1 MKLQTRL
8 TALVSAIIILISAA
22 IGLFA
27 ISITENNEVGR
38 VDSILN
44 SAVNQLGITQDDP
57 LSLALLLADQSDLK
71 FTVSYISAAR
81 EITAL
86 NQSSGDLPEVPV
98 DQDLS
103 AALSEGITL
112 KTDGLNRIRAVELP
126 DDEFLVLSVS
136 LAEISAAK
144 SQNVRYLF
152 IFTLVMVL
160 FGTAVSN
167 YLFRRDNELN
177 EVVNSLQKNQENMRE
192 FLGDAS
198 HELRT
203 PLTVIKGYVELL
215 GKNKAAEPARTAE
228 YYERIAHEIERM
240 QSLINDLLFIAELED
255 QAPIEPEIINFSRE
269 VAHLS
274 NDLKTLQPSR
284 PIETKIQPGILVN
297 ISHNYAQ
304 QMLANIFAN
313 LRRHTPEDSQVL
325 IDLATAGNKAVL
337 TISDAGSG
345 LPEEVYKSGIQYFQ
359 RFDRSR
365 SRESGGSGL
374 GMTIMKRIIE
384 NANGSIELRQSQFGG
399 LEIKITLPISRDWW
413 DYWIKI
419 HIMTSTYLNSLKN
432 KSEIH
437 IELVCLGNICR
448 SPMAAAVLH
457 NKSRDLTR
465 PKFLVSSS
473 GTSVWHKGE
482 GASPSSV
489 KVWESA
495 GYKYEHVSRPFSMD
509 LFDQRDLILTM
520 DLTNRSDVLK
530 SARNQADIN
539 KVMMLRSF
547 DPKLISLDT
556 TTPDAELLQV
566 PDPWGQ
572 EITAYREVFQ
582 IIDSAID
589 GLIQYFKD

>member
-1 MKLQTRL
+1 MRLQTRL

-44 SAVNQLGITQDDP
+44 SAVNQLVTTQDDP

-86 NQSSGDLPEVPV
+86 NQSSGDLLGVPG

-103 AALSEGITL
+103 AALSTGITL
-112 KTDGLNRIRAVELP
+112 KTDELNRIRAVELP
-126 DDEFLVLSVS
+126 DDEFLALSVS
-136 LAEISAAK
+136 LADISAAK
-144 SQNVRYLF
+144 SQNIRYLF
-152 IFTLVMVL
+152 LFTLAMVL
-160 FGTAVSN
+160 LGTAVSN

-215 GKNKAAEPARTAE
+215 SKNQITDVTKAAE
-228 YYERIAHEIERM
+228 YYDRVGHEIERM
-240 QSLINDLLFIAELED
+240 QSLINDLLLIAELED
-255 QAPIEPEIINFSRE
+255 QVPLETEIINFSRE

-274 NDLKTLQPSR
+274 NDLKALQPSR
-284 PIETKIQPGILVN
+284 PIETKIEPGILVN

-325 IDLATAGNKAVL
+325 IELTTAGNKAVL

-384 NANGSIELRQSQFGG
+384 NANGLIELRKSQFGG
-399 LEIKITLPISRDWW
+399 LEIKITLPISRD
-413 DYWIKI
+413 
-419 HIMTSTYLNSLKN
+419 
-432 KSEIH
+432 
-437 IELVCLGNICR
+437 
-448 SPMAAAVLH
+448 
-457 NKSRDLTR
+457 
-465 PKFLVSSS
+465 
-473 GTSVWHKGE
+473 
-482 GASPSSV
+482 
-489 KVWESA
+489 
-495 GYKYEHVSRPFSMD
+495 
-509 LFDQRDLILTM
+509 
-520 DLTNRSDVLK
+520 
-530 SARNQADIN
+530 
-539 KVMMLRSF
+539 
-547 DPKLISLDT
+547 
-556 TTPDAELLQV
+556 
-566 PDPWGQ
+566 
-572 EITAYREVFQ
+572 
-582 IIDSAID
+582 
-589 GLIQYFKD
+589 

>member
-38 VDSILN
+38 VDSILA
-44 SAVNQLGITQDDP
+44 SAVNQLVDTQDDP

-81 EITAL
+81 EITSL
-86 NQSSGDLPEVPV
+86 NQSSGDLQSVPS

-103 AALSEGITL
+103 EATAEGMTL
-112 KTDGLNRIRAVELP
+112 EIDGINRIRAIALP

-136 LAEISAAK
+136 LADIKTAK
-144 SQNVRYLF
+144 SQNIRYLF
-152 IFTLVMVL
+152 LFTLAMVL
-160 FGTAVSN
+160 LGTAVSN

-177 EVVNSLQKNQENMRE
+177 EVVNSLQKNQDSMRE

-215 GKNKAAEPARTAE
+215 SKNQISDVTKTAE
-228 YYERIAHEIERM
+228 YYERVGHEIERM
-240 QSLINDLLFIAELED
+240 QSLINDLLLIAELED
-255 QAPIEPEIINFSRE
+255 QTPIAPEIINFSRE

-274 NDLKTLQPSR
+274 NDLKTLQPMR
-284 PIETKIQPGILVN
+284 PIETRIEPGILVN

-325 IDLATAGNKAVL
+325 IVLATAGNKAVL
-337 TISDAGSG
+337 IISDAGPG

-384 NANGSIELRQSQFGG
+384 NANGLIELRQSQFGG
-399 LEIKITLPISRDWW
+399 LEIKITLPISRD
-413 DYWIKI
+413 
-419 HIMTSTYLNSLKN
+419 
-432 KSEIH
+432 
-437 IELVCLGNICR
+437 
-448 SPMAAAVLH
+448 
-457 NKSRDLTR
+457 
-465 PKFLVSSS
+465 
-473 GTSVWHKGE
+473 
-482 GASPSSV
+482 
-489 KVWESA
+489 
-495 GYKYEHVSRPFSMD
+495 
-509 LFDQRDLILTM
+509 
-520 DLTNRSDVLK
+520 
-530 SARNQADIN
+530 
-539 KVMMLRSF
+539 
-547 DPKLISLDT
+547 
-556 TTPDAELLQV
+556 
-566 PDPWGQ
+566 
-572 EITAYREVFQ
+572 
-582 IIDSAID
+582 
-589 GLIQYFKD
+589 

>member
-38 VDSILN
+38 VDSILA
-44 SAVNQLGITQDDP
+44 SAVNQLVDTQDDP

-81 EITAL
+81 EITSL
-86 NQSSGDLPEVPV
+86 NQSSGDLQSVPS

-103 AALSEGITL
+103 EAMAEGMTL
-112 KTDGLNRIRAVELP
+112 EIDGINRIRAIALP

-136 LAEISAAK
+136 LADIKTAK
-144 SQNVRYLF
+144 SQNIRYLF
-152 IFTLVMVL
+152 LFTLAMVL
-160 FGTAVSN
+160 LGTAVSN

-177 EVVNSLQKNQENMRE
+177 EVVNSLQKNQDSMRE

-215 GKNKAAEPARTAE
+215 SKNQISDLTKTAE
-228 YYERIAHEIERM
+228 YYERVGHEIERM
-240 QSLINDLLFIAELED
+240 QSLINDLLLIAELED
-255 QAPIEPEIINFSRE
+255 QTPIAPEIINFSRE

-274 NDLKTLQPSR
+274 NDLKTLQPMR
-284 PIETKIQPGILVN
+284 PIETRIEPGILIN

-325 IDLATAGNKAVL
+325 IVLATAGNKAVL
-337 TISDAGSG
+337 IISDAGPG

-384 NANGSIELRQSQFGG
+384 NANGLIELRQSQFGG
-399 LEIKITLPISRDWW
+399 LEIKITLPISRD
-413 DYWIKI
+413 
-419 HIMTSTYLNSLKN
+419 
-432 KSEIH
+432 
-437 IELVCLGNICR
+437 
-448 SPMAAAVLH
+448 
-457 NKSRDLTR
+457 
-465 PKFLVSSS
+465 
-473 GTSVWHKGE
+473 
-482 GASPSSV
+482 
-489 KVWESA
+489 
-495 GYKYEHVSRPFSMD
+495 
-509 LFDQRDLILTM
+509 
-520 DLTNRSDVLK
+520 
-530 SARNQADIN
+530 
-539 KVMMLRSF
+539 
-547 DPKLISLDT
+547 
-556 TTPDAELLQV
+556 
-566 PDPWGQ
+566 
-572 EITAYREVFQ
+572 
-582 IIDSAID
+582 
-589 GLIQYFKD
+589 

>member
-44 SAVNQLGITQDDP
+44 SAVNQLVITQDDP

-86 NQSSGDLPEVPV
+86 NQSSGDLPDVPV

-240 QSLINDLLFIAELED
+240 QSLINDLLLIAELED

-284 PIETKIQPGILVN
+284 PIETKIEPGILVN

-399 LEIKITLPISRDWW
+399 LEIKITLPISRD
-413 DYWIKI
+413 
-419 HIMTSTYLNSLKN
+419 
-432 KSEIH
+432 
-437 IELVCLGNICR
+437 
-448 SPMAAAVLH
+448 
-457 NKSRDLTR
+457 
-465 PKFLVSSS
+465 
-473 GTSVWHKGE
+473 
-482 GASPSSV
+482 
-489 KVWESA
+489 
-495 GYKYEHVSRPFSMD
+495 
-509 LFDQRDLILTM
+509 
-520 DLTNRSDVLK
+520 
-530 SARNQADIN
+530 
-539 KVMMLRSF
+539 
-547 DPKLISLDT
+547 
-556 TTPDAELLQV
+556 
-566 PDPWGQ
+566 
-572 EITAYREVFQ
+572 
-582 IIDSAID
+582 
-589 GLIQYFKD
+589 

>member
-27 ISITENNEVGR
+27 ISITESNEIGR
-38 VDSILN
+38 VDSILT
-44 SAVNQLGITQDDP
+44 SAVNQLADTQDDP
-57 LSLALLLADQSDLK
+57 LSLGLLLADQSDLK

-81 EITAL
+81 EITSL
-86 NQSSGDLPEVPV
+86 NQSSGDLLGVPN

-103 AALSEGITL
+103 ASLSEGVTL
-112 KTDGLNRIRAVELP
+112 KTDGMNRIRAIQLP

-136 LAEISAAK
+136 LADIKTAK

-152 IFTLVMVL
+152 LFTLAMVL
-160 FGTAVSN
+160 LGTVVSN

-177 EVVNSLQKNQENMRE
+177 EVVNSLQKNQDNMRE

-215 GKNKAAEPARTAE
+215 SKNETTDATKTAE
-228 YYERIAHEIERM
+228 YYGRVSHEIERM
-240 QSLINDLLFIAELED
+240 QSLINDLLLIAELED
-255 QAPIEPEIINFSRE
+255 QTPIAPEIINFSRE

-274 NDLKTLQPSR
+274 NDLRTLQPER
-284 PIETKIQPGILVN
+284 PIETKIESGILVN

-325 IDLATAGNKAVL
+325 IVLATAGNRAVL

-384 NANGSIELRQSQFGG
+384 NADGSIKLQKSQFGG
-399 LEIKITLPISRDWW
+399 LEIEINLPISRD
-413 DYWIKI
+413 
-419 HIMTSTYLNSLKN
+419 
-432 KSEIH
+432 
-437 IELVCLGNICR
+437 
-448 SPMAAAVLH
+448 
-457 NKSRDLTR
+457 
-465 PKFLVSSS
+465 
-473 GTSVWHKGE
+473 
-482 GASPSSV
+482 
-489 KVWESA
+489 
-495 GYKYEHVSRPFSMD
+495 
-509 LFDQRDLILTM
+509 
-520 DLTNRSDVLK
+520 
-530 SARNQADIN
+530 
-539 KVMMLRSF
+539 
-547 DPKLISLDT
+547 
-556 TTPDAELLQV
+556 
-566 PDPWGQ
+566 
-572 EITAYREVFQ
+572 
-582 IIDSAID
+582 
-589 GLIQYFKD
+589 

>member
-38 VDSILN
+38 VDSILA
-44 SAVNQLGITQDDP
+44 SAVNQLVDTQDDP

-81 EITAL
+81 EITSL
-86 NQSSGDLPEVPV
+86 NQSSGDLQSVPS

-103 AALSEGITL
+103 EATAEGMTL
-112 KTDGLNRIRAVELP
+112 EIDGINRIRAIALP

-136 LAEISAAK
+136 LADIKTAK
-144 SQNVRYLF
+144 SQNIRYLF
-152 IFTLVMVL
+152 LFTLAMVL
-160 FGTAVSN
+160 LGTAVSN

-177 EVVNSLQKNQENMRE
+177 EVVNSLQKNQDSMRE

-215 GKNKAAEPARTAE
+215 SKNQISDLTKTAE
-228 YYERIAHEIERM
+228 YYERVGHEIERM
-240 QSLINDLLFIAELED
+240 QSLINDLLLIAELED
-255 QAPIEPEIINFSRE
+255 QTPIAPEIINFSRE

-274 NDLKTLQPSR
+274 NDLKTLQPMR
-284 PIETKIQPGILVN
+284 PIETRIEPGILIN

-325 IDLATAGNKAVL
+325 IVLATAGNKAVL
-337 TISDAGSG
+337 TISDAGPG

-384 NANGSIELRQSQFGG
+384 NANGLIELRQSQFGG
-399 LEIKITLPISRDWW
+399 LEIKITLPISRD
-413 DYWIKI
+413 
-419 HIMTSTYLNSLKN
+419 
-432 KSEIH
+432 
-437 IELVCLGNICR
+437 
-448 SPMAAAVLH
+448 
-457 NKSRDLTR
+457 
-465 PKFLVSSS
+465 
-473 GTSVWHKGE
+473 
-482 GASPSSV
+482 
-489 KVWESA
+489 
-495 GYKYEHVSRPFSMD
+495 
-509 LFDQRDLILTM
+509 
-520 DLTNRSDVLK
+520 
-530 SARNQADIN
+530 
-539 KVMMLRSF
+539 
-547 DPKLISLDT
+547 
-556 TTPDAELLQV
+556 
-566 PDPWGQ
+566 
-572 EITAYREVFQ
+572 
-582 IIDSAID
+582 
-589 GLIQYFKD
+589 

>member
-1 MKLQTRL
+1 MRLQTRL

-44 SAVNQLGITQDDP
+44 SAVNQLVTTQDDP

-86 NQSSGDLPEVPV
+86 NQSSGDLLGVPG

-103 AALSEGITL
+103 AALSTGITL
-112 KTDGLNRIRAVELP
+112 KTDELNRIRAVELP
-126 DDEFLVLSVS
+126 DDEFLALSVS
-136 LAEISAAK
+136 LADISDAK
-144 SQNVRYLF
+144 SQNIRYLF
-152 IFTLVMVL
+152 LFTLAMVL
-160 FGTAVSN
+160 LGTAVSN

-215 GKNKAAEPARTAE
+215 SKNQITDVTKAAE
-228 YYERIAHEIERM
+228 YYDRVGHEIERM
-240 QSLINDLLFIAELED
+240 QSLINDLLLIAELED
-255 QAPIEPEIINFSRE
+255 QVPLETEIINFSRE

-274 NDLKTLQPSR
+274 NDLKALQPSR
-284 PIETKIQPGILVN
+284 PIETKIEPGILVN

-325 IDLATAGNKAVL
+325 IELTTVGNKAVL

-384 NANGSIELRQSQFGG
+384 NANGLIELRKSQFGG
-399 LEIKITLPISRDWW
+399 LEIKITLPISRD
-413 DYWIKI
+413 
-419 HIMTSTYLNSLKN
+419 
-432 KSEIH
+432 
-437 IELVCLGNICR
+437 
-448 SPMAAAVLH
+448 
-457 NKSRDLTR
+457 
-465 PKFLVSSS
+465 
-473 GTSVWHKGE
+473 
-482 GASPSSV
+482 
-489 KVWESA
+489 
-495 GYKYEHVSRPFSMD
+495 
-509 LFDQRDLILTM
+509 
-520 DLTNRSDVLK
+520 
-530 SARNQADIN
+530 
-539 KVMMLRSF
+539 
-547 DPKLISLDT
+547 
-556 TTPDAELLQV
+556 
-566 PDPWGQ
+566 
-572 EITAYREVFQ
+572 
-582 IIDSAID
+582 
-589 GLIQYFKD
+589 

>member
-1 MKLQTRL
+1 MRLQTRL
-8 TALVSAIIILISAA
+8 TALVSAIIVLISAA

-44 SAVNQLGITQDDP
+44 SAVNQLVTTQDDP

-86 NQSSGDLPEVPV
+86 NQSSGDLLGVPG

-103 AALSEGITL
+103 AALSTGITL
-112 KTDGLNRIRAVELP
+112 KTDELNRIRAVELP
-126 DDEFLVLSVS
+126 DDEFLALSVS
-136 LAEISAAK
+136 LADISDAK
-144 SQNVRYLF
+144 SQNIRYLF
-152 IFTLVMVL
+152 LFTLAMVL
-160 FGTAVSN
+160 LGTAVSN

-215 GKNKAAEPARTAE
+215 SKNQITDVTKAAE
-228 YYERIAHEIERM
+228 YYDRVGHEIERM
-240 QSLINDLLFIAELED
+240 QSLINDLLLIAELED
-255 QAPIEPEIINFSRE
+255 QVPLETEIINFSRE

-274 NDLKTLQPSR
+274 NDLKALQPSR
-284 PIETKIQPGILVN
+284 PIETKIEPGILVN

-325 IDLATAGNKAVL
+325 IELTTVGNKAVL

-399 LEIKITLPISRDWW
+399 LEIKITLPISRD
-413 DYWIKI
+413 
-419 HIMTSTYLNSLKN
+419 
-432 KSEIH
+432 
-437 IELVCLGNICR
+437 
-448 SPMAAAVLH
+448 
-457 NKSRDLTR
+457 
-465 PKFLVSSS
+465 
-473 GTSVWHKGE
+473 
-482 GASPSSV
+482 
-489 KVWESA
+489 
-495 GYKYEHVSRPFSMD
+495 
-509 LFDQRDLILTM
+509 
-520 DLTNRSDVLK
+520 
-530 SARNQADIN
+530 
-539 KVMMLRSF
+539 
-547 DPKLISLDT
+547 
-556 TTPDAELLQV
+556 
-566 PDPWGQ
+566 
-572 EITAYREVFQ
+572 
-582 IIDSAID
+582 
-589 GLIQYFKD
+589 

>member
-44 SAVNQLGITQDDP
+44 SAVNQLIITQDDP

-81 EITAL
+81 EITSL
-86 NQSSGDLPEVPV
+86 NQSSGDLLGVPV

-103 AALSEGITL
+103 AGLSGGITL

-136 LAEISAAK
+136 LADIKTAK
-144 SQNVRYLF
+144 SQNIQYLF

-177 EVVNSLQKNQENMRE
+177 EVVNSMQKNQENMRE

-215 GKNKAAEPARTAE
+215 GKNQAAEPAKTAE

-240 QSLINDLLFIAELED
+240 QSLINDLLLIAELED
-255 QAPIEPEIINFSRE
+255 QAPIDPEIINFSRE

-274 NDLKTLQPSR
+274 NDLKTLQQSR
-284 PIETKIQPGILVN
+284 PIETKIEPGILVN

-313 LRRHTPEDSQVL
+313 LRRHTPEESQVL
-325 IDLATAGNKAVL
+325 IDLATVGNKAVL
-337 TISDAGSG
+337 TISDAGPG

-359 RFDRSR
+359 RFDRSL
-365 SRESGGSGL
+365 SRESGGCGL

-384 NANGSIELRQSQFGG
+384 NANGSIELRKSQFGG
-399 LEIKITLPISRDWW
+399 LEIKITLPISRD
-413 DYWIKI
+413 
-419 HIMTSTYLNSLKN
+419 
-432 KSEIH
+432 
-437 IELVCLGNICR
+437 
-448 SPMAAAVLH
+448 
-457 NKSRDLTR
+457 
-465 PKFLVSSS
+465 
-473 GTSVWHKGE
+473 
-482 GASPSSV
+482 
-489 KVWESA
+489 
-495 GYKYEHVSRPFSMD
+495 
-509 LFDQRDLILTM
+509 
-520 DLTNRSDVLK
+520 
-530 SARNQADIN
+530 
-539 KVMMLRSF
+539 
-547 DPKLISLDT
+547 
-556 TTPDAELLQV
+556 
-566 PDPWGQ
+566 
-572 EITAYREVFQ
+572 
-582 IIDSAID
+582 
-589 GLIQYFKD
+589 

>member
-1 MKLQTRL
+1 
-8 TALVSAIIILISAA
+8 
-22 IGLFA
+22 
-27 ISITENNEVGR
+27 
-38 VDSILN
+38 
-44 SAVNQLGITQDDP
+44 
-57 LSLALLLADQSDLK
+57 LLADQSDLK
-71 FTVSYISAAR
+71 FTVSYISASR

-86 NQSSGDLPEVPV
+86 NQSSGDLLGVPGE
-98 DQDLS
+98 QDLT

-112 KTDGLNRIRAVELP
+112 KTDELNRIRAIELP

-144 SQNVRYLF
+144 SQNIRYLF
-152 IFTLVMVL
+152 IFTLAMVL
-160 FGTAVSN
+160 LGIGVSN

-215 GKNKAAEPARTAE
+215 GKNQTPDAAKTAE

-240 QSLINDLLFIAELED
+240 QSLINDLLLIAELED
-255 QAPIEPEIINFSRE
+255 QGPIETEIINYSRE

-284 PIETKIQPGILVN
+284 PIETKIEPGILVN

-325 IDLATAGNKAVL
+325 IDLATVGSKAVL

-345 LPEEVYKSGIQYFQ
+345 LPEEVYRSGIQYFQ

-384 NANGSIELRQSQFGG
+384 NANGSIELRKSQFGG
-399 LEIKITLPISRDWW
+399 LEIKITLPISRD
-413 DYWIKI
+413 
-419 HIMTSTYLNSLKN
+419 
-432 KSEIH
+432 
-437 IELVCLGNICR
+437 
-448 SPMAAAVLH
+448 
-457 NKSRDLTR
+457 
-465 PKFLVSSS
+465 
-473 GTSVWHKGE
+473 
-482 GASPSSV
+482 
-489 KVWESA
+489 
-495 GYKYEHVSRPFSMD
+495 
-509 LFDQRDLILTM
+509 
-520 DLTNRSDVLK
+520 
-530 SARNQADIN
+530 
-539 KVMMLRSF
+539 
-547 DPKLISLDT
+547 
-556 TTPDAELLQV
+556 
-566 PDPWGQ
+566 
-572 EITAYREVFQ
+572 
-582 IIDSAID
+582 
-589 GLIQYFKD
+589 

>member
-38 VDSILN
+38 VDSILA
-44 SAVNQLGITQDDP
+44 SAVNQLVDTQDDP

-81 EITAL
+81 EITSL
-86 NQSSGDLPEVPV
+86 NQSSGDLQGVPN

-103 AALSEGITL
+103 AGIAEGLTL
-112 KTDGLNRIRAVELP
+112 KVDGINRIRAIALP

-136 LAEISAAK
+136 LADIKTAK
-144 SQNVRYLF
+144 SQNIRYLF
-152 IFTLVMVL
+152 LFTLAMVL
-160 FGTAVSN
+160 LGTAVSN

-177 EVVNSLQKNQENMRE
+177 EVVNSLQKNQDSMRE

-215 GKNKAAEPARTAE
+215 SKNQISDLTKTAE
-228 YYERIAHEIERM
+228 YYERVGHEIERM
-240 QSLINDLLFIAELED
+240 QSLINDLLLIAELED
-255 QAPIEPEIINFSRE
+255 QTPIAPEIINFSRE

-274 NDLKTLQPSR
+274 SDLKTLQPMR
-284 PIETKIQPGILVN
+284 PIETRIEPGILIN

-325 IDLATAGNKAVL
+325 IVLATAGNKAIL
-337 TISDAGSG
+337 TISDAGPG

-384 NANGSIELRQSQFGG
+384 NASGAIELGKSEFGG
-399 LEIKITLPISRDWW
+399 LKIEINLPISRD
-413 DYWIKI
+413 
-419 HIMTSTYLNSLKN
+419 
-432 KSEIH
+432 
-437 IELVCLGNICR
+437 
-448 SPMAAAVLH
+448 
-457 NKSRDLTR
+457 
-465 PKFLVSSS
+465 
-473 GTSVWHKGE
+473 
-482 GASPSSV
+482 
-489 KVWESA
+489 
-495 GYKYEHVSRPFSMD
+495 
-509 LFDQRDLILTM
+509 
-520 DLTNRSDVLK
+520 
-530 SARNQADIN
+530 
-539 KVMMLRSF
+539 
-547 DPKLISLDT
+547 
-556 TTPDAELLQV
+556 
-566 PDPWGQ
+566 
-572 EITAYREVFQ
+572 
-582 IIDSAID
+582 
-589 GLIQYFKD
+589 

>member
-38 VDSILN
+38 VDSILA
-44 SAVNQLGITQDDP
+44 SAVNQLVDTQDDP

-86 NQSSGDLPEVPV
+86 NQSSGDLDGVPT

-103 AALSEGITL
+103 AARAEGLTL
-112 KTDGLNRIRAVELP
+112 DIDGVNRIRAIALP

-136 LAEISAAK
+136 LADIKTAK
-144 SQNVRYLF
+144 SQNIRYLF
-152 IFTLVMVL
+152 LFTLAMVL
-160 FGTAVSN
+160 LGTAVSN

-177 EVVNSLQKNQENMRE
+177 EVVNSLQKNQDSMRE

-215 GKNKAAEPARTAE
+215 SKNQISDLTKTAE
-228 YYERIAHEIERM
+228 YYERVGHEIERM
-240 QSLINDLLFIAELED
+240 QSLINDLLLIAELED
-255 QAPIEPEIINFSRE
+255 QTPIAPEIINFSRE

-274 NDLKTLQPSR
+274 SDLKTLQPMR
-284 PIETKIQPGILVN
+284 PIETRIEPGILIN

-325 IDLATAGNKAVL
+325 IVLATAGNKAVL
-337 TISDAGSG
+337 TISDAGPG

-384 NANGSIELRQSQFGG
+384 NASGAIELGKSEFGG
-399 LEIKITLPISRDWW
+399 LKIEINLPSSRD
-413 DYWIKI
+413 
-419 HIMTSTYLNSLKN
+419 
-432 KSEIH
+432 
-437 IELVCLGNICR
+437 
-448 SPMAAAVLH
+448 
-457 NKSRDLTR
+457 
-465 PKFLVSSS
+465 
-473 GTSVWHKGE
+473 
-482 GASPSSV
+482 
-489 KVWESA
+489 
-495 GYKYEHVSRPFSMD
+495 
-509 LFDQRDLILTM
+509 
-520 DLTNRSDVLK
+520 
-530 SARNQADIN
+530 
-539 KVMMLRSF
+539 
-547 DPKLISLDT
+547 
-556 TTPDAELLQV
+556 
-566 PDPWGQ
+566 
-572 EITAYREVFQ
+572 
-582 IIDSAID
+582 
-589 GLIQYFKD
+589 